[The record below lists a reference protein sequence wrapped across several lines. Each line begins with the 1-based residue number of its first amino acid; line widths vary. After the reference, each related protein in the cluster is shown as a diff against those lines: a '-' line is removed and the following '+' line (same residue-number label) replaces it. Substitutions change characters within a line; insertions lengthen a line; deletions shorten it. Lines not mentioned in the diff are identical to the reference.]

1 MHIKTIFLN
10 LPVTDIARTRNFWT
24 NLGFSF
30 NENFSGEESLCL
42 ILIENQAYAMLINHD
57 KFSTF
62 TDKPIADGNSTE
74 VLMSLQVDNKNDVDH
89 LIRTAVENGGRKYKE
104 STDLGWMYYDSF
116 EDINGHQWE
125 VMCIDQSKMSA

>member
-10 LPVTDIARTRNFWT
+10 LPVTDITRTRNFWT

-62 TDKPIADGNSTE
+62 TDKPIADGNSTQ

-89 LIRTAVENGGRKYKE
+89 LIQTAVENGGRKYKE
-104 STDLGWMYYDSF
+104 SADLGWMYYDSF